1 VVYKGSVA
9 FSAGCAHIYITY
21 TYFVV
26 MSGFIPLQFDDTI
39 LECDGQTDRWTD
51 GRMDLSQQY
60 RALRAQHA
68 DAR

>member
-1 VVYKGSVA
+1 
-9 FSAGCAHIYITY
+9 
-21 TYFVV
+21 